1 MEPYVYEVIDRLC
14 SATNA
19 LAEVVRRQAEVI
31 AQADIAEE
39 VRKELE
45 QMETD
50 ANEQLD
56 VAELRLRKIIE

>member
-19 LAEVVRRQAEVI
+19 LAEVVRKQAEVI

-45 QMETD
+45 QMKTD

-56 VAELRLRKIIE
+56 IAELRLRKIIE

>member
-1 MEPYVYEVIDRLC
+1 MEPYVYETIDRLC

-19 LAEVVRRQAEVI
+19 LADVVRKQAEII

-39 VRKELE
+39 VRKELD

-50 ANEQLD
+50 ASDQLD
-56 VAELRLRKIIE
+56 VAELRLRKISR